1 MTETRNECKE
11 LNDSNGSRYDT
22 PAKRLRVDISEGTIY
37 STMTPQ
43 GADFSPSMK
52 DDIIAVLDRL
62 DELDARPREIICTK
76 CGIREQKG
84 EQPEADF

>member
-1 MTETRNECKE
+1 MAMENNTDGKEMAEKLDEFADMIMTETRNECKE
-11 LNDSNGSRYDT
+11 LNDFNGSRYDT

-43 GADFSPSMK
+43 GADFSPSIK

-62 DELDARPREIICTK
+62 DELENK
-76 CGIREQKG
+76 
-84 EQPEADF
+84 